1 MLPAFLLS
9 VPVANWV
16 VSESV
21 EEEEEAE
28 HTRSCAAI
36 YTDNQKQEKG
46 HTQSQT
52 EAAVS
57 GLQ

>member
-21 EEEEEAE
+21 EEEEAE

-36 YTDNQKQEKG
+36 HTDNQKQEKG
-46 HTQSQT
+46 HTQTQI

-57 GLQ
+57 DLQ